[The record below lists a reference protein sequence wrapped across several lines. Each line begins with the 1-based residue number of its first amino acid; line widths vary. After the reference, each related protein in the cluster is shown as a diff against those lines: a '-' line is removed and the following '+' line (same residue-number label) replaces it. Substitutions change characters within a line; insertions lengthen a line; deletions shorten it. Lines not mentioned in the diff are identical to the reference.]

1 MELLL
6 RNGKTVNVRE
16 YTESDFINIQRLN
29 KNEGWTNL
37 VEKKDDTKQAWDH
50 SNIAFVVIDKG
61 EFVGYIRGIT
71 DKFITLFISE
81 LVVSN
86 DYRGLGVG
94 QGLLKYVHSLY
105 PKTRI
110 EMLAT
115 STSRTYYEEQ
125 GYRAFYGFRKT
136 FEE

>member
-1 MELLL
+1 M
-6 RNGKTVNVRE
+6 
-16 YTESDFINIQRLN
+16 
-29 KNEGWTNL
+29 
-37 VEKKDDTKQAWDH
+37 
-50 SNIAFVVIDKG
+50 KG
-61 EFVGYIRGIT
+61 IFVGYIRGIT
-71 DKFITLFISE
+71 DKFITLFIGE
-81 LVVSN
+81 LVVST
-86 DYRGLGVG
+86 DYRGLGIG
-94 QGLLKYVHSLY
+94 QRLLKYVHSLY

>member
-6 RNGKTVNVRE
+6 SNGKSVHVRE
-16 YTESDFINIQRLN
+16 YKESDFVNIQRLN

-50 SNIAFVVIDKG
+50 SNIAFVVIDEE

-81 LVVSN
+81 LVVDS

-94 QGLLKYVHSLY
+94 QELLKYVHSLY